1 MLGGQKVLIN
11 LKEKSNNKLVVK
23 DYLDIDFDMAVEEIK
38 KERFVININK
48 KYTYAVEY
56 NTIEEAED
64 AMIAIMN
71 NRNHLEYEYKDF

>member
-1 MLGGQKVLIN
+1 MLIN

-23 DYLDIDFDMAVEEIK
+23 DYLDIDFDMEVEEIK
-38 KERFVININK
+38 KERFVININN
-48 KYTYAVEY
+48 KYSYAVEY
-56 NTIEEAED
+56 NTIKEAED

>member
-64 AMIAIMN
+64 AMIVIMK
-71 NRNHLEYEYKDF
+71 NRNHLEYEYKDY

>member
-1 MLGGQKVLIN
+1 MLIN

>member
-1 MLGGQKVLIN
+1 VLIN

-64 AMIAIMN
+64 AMIVIMK
-71 NRNHLEYEYKDF
+71 NRNHLEYEYKDY

>member
-1 MLGGQKVLIN
+1 MLIN

-64 AMIAIMN
+64 AMIVIMK
-71 NRNHLEYEYKDF
+71 NRNHLEYEYKDY